1 MAFEAAALGAPL
13 PLAKARAVDT
23 SLLPLPTL
31 QGRET
36 TQPLS
41 LRLQTHDQAELLMV
55 LDELSP
61 GPEADRQTRA
71 VADLLRAGQP
81 DVVADHALDALI
93 RLKSREARGV
103 FSTFAR
109 HRRPA
114 ARLRAY
120 TGLASLKDARDLP
133 LLIGGLR
140 DSDAGVRGTVAVL
153 LGQLHATSAVPD
165 LQRALELGVH
175 PAAPAIG
182 TLGNVASLEAYGKLL
197 GRLPLTVML
206 SGYAAYLD
214 RPDIAEDAKLSI
226 VGALEN
232 VSGATVKAFLTQR
245 IQTPSKHTT
254 PKLQQAM
261 VVSAGRIRV
270 EADTT
275 EADVTKGAASGA
287 LPQLPNRPVSPGKAV
302 QP

>member
-13 PLAKARAVDT
+13 PLAKARAVDA
-23 SLLPLPTL
+23 SLLPLPAL
-31 QGRET
+31 SGREAA
-36 TQPLS
+36 QPLS
-41 LRLQTHDQAELLMV
+41 QRLQTHDQAELLMV

-61 GPEADRQTRA
+61 GPEADRQSRA
-71 VADLLRAGQP
+71 VAELLRAGQP

-103 FSTFAR
+103 LSTFAR
-109 HRRPA
+109 HRRAA

-133 LLIGGLR
+133 LLVGGLR
-140 DSDAGVRGTVAVL
+140 DSDAGVRGNVAGL
-153 LGQLHATSAVPD
+153 LGQLHAASAVPD

-175 PAAPAIG
+175 QAAPAIG
-182 TLGNVASLEAYGKLL
+182 TLGSVASLEGYGKLL

-206 SGYAAYLD
+206 EGYAAYLD
-214 RPDIAEDAKLSI
+214 RPDIAEDAKLGI
-226 VGALEN
+226 VAALEN
-232 VSGATVKAFLTQR
+232 VSGAAVKAFLTQR

-254 PKLQQAM
+254 PKLQHAM

-270 EADTT
+270 EAEPDT
-275 EADVTKGAASGA
+275 KQGAPSGA
-287 LPQLPNRPVSPGKAV
+287 GPQLPGNPGKAV